1 MSKFYSNNKVSKIL
15 KNFIKMIILLITGV
29 AAGYMLLCLVYLL
42 PCDVMQKNLKRSE
55 VVFTAEE
62 DYRRVIPGYISTQ
75 LDTYTDAWMLG
86 ISVYDEDVPL
96 FRRALSCNRAEYGNG
111 PKESIGLYLDSLNK
125 PDSNNNGNQLETV
138 DYPRYWHGYLTIL
151 KPLLMIFSYA
161 DIRVFNM
168 FAQTFLVMLICAE
181 LLKRNHKREIFAYIM
196 SILFIMP
203 IVIPLSIQFS
213 VIFYVANI
221 AMYIL
226 LRKYETFDSRGM
238 MFLFFE
244 LIGMCTSYFDF
255 LTYPIATLGM
265 SLCVL
270 IMIEQE
276 KGKNVFA
283 IIKRI
288 IQNSISWGFGYV
300 AMWASKWVLAS
311 VVLHENIIMN
321 AVSQIA
327 MRSATE
333 SASEDLSIKETL
345 LRNVEFYLNPPHIL
359 VVIVS
364 IALLIIILIK
374 TKAKLSEFVQK
385 AIPWLV
391 VACYPFAWY
400 VLARQH
406 SYEHHWFT
414 FRGLMVTVFACLNIL
429 VCAMKRHSNV
439 AKMEV

>member
-1 MSKFYSNNKVSKIL
+1 MNKKSSL
-15 KNFIKMIILLITGV
+15 LNNFIKMIVLLVIGV
-29 AAGYMLLCLVYLL
+29 AAGYALLCAVYLL
-42 PCDVMQKNLKRSE
+42 PCDVMQKNLKKSE
-55 VVFTAEE
+55 VIFTAEE

-86 ISVYDEDVPL
+86 ISVYDEDAPL
-96 FRRALSCNRAEYGNG
+96 LARALSCNREENGNG
-111 PKESIGLYLDSLNK
+111 PKESIVSYLDATNLDGTN
-125 PDSNNNGNQLETV
+125 ETGIDREV
-138 DYPRYWHGYLTIL
+138 VGYPRYWHGYLVIL

-226 LRKYETFDSRGM
+226 LRKYETFDSRVM
-238 MFLFFE
+238 LFLFFE
-244 LIGMCTSYFDF
+244 LVGMCTSYFDF
-255 LTYPIATLGM
+255 LTYPTATLGM
-265 SLCVL
+265 PLCVL

-276 KGKNVFA
+276 KGENAFN
-283 IIKRI
+283 IIKKI
-288 IQNSISWGFGYV
+288 IQNSISWGFGYA

-321 AVSQIA
+321 AISQVA

-333 SASEDLSIKETL
+333 SASEDLSMKETL

-359 VVIVS
+359 IVIASV
-364 IALLIIILIK
+364 ALLIIILIK
-374 TKAKLSEFVQK
+374 TRTKLSEFVK
-385 AIPWLV
+385 NAVPWLM

-400 VLARQH
+400 ILARQH

>member
-86 ISVYDEDVPL
+86 ISVYDEESSL
-96 FRRALSCNRAEYGNG
+96 FRKALSCNRAEYGNG
-111 PKESIGLYLDSLNK
+111 PKESIGLYLDSLTE

-151 KPLLMIFSYA
+151 KPLLLIFSYA

-221 AMYIL
+221 ATYIL
-226 LRKYETFDSRGM
+226 LRKYETFDSKGM
-238 MFLFFE
+238 LFLFFE
-244 LIGMCTSYFDF
+244 LTGMCTSYFDF

-265 SLCVL
+265 PLCIL

-276 KGKNVFA
+276 KAENVFN

-288 IQNSISWGFGYV
+288 IQNSISWGFGYA

-321 AVSQIA
+321 AISQVA

-333 SASEDLSIKETL
+333 SASEDLSMKETL

-359 VVIVS
+359 IVIASV
-364 IALLIIILIK
+364 ALLIIILIK
-374 TKAKLSEFVQK
+374 TRTKLSEFAKNAV
-385 AIPWLV
+385 PWLM
-391 VACYPFAWY
+391 VACYPLAWY
-400 VLARQH
+400 ILARQH

>member
-1 MSKFYSNNKVSKIL
+1 MNKKNSNLLN
-15 KNFIKMIILLITGV
+15 NFIKLIVLLVIGV
-29 AAGYMLLCLVYLL
+29 AAGYALLCAVYLL
-42 PCDVMQKNLKRSE
+42 PCDIMQKNLKRSE
-55 VVFTAEE
+55 VIFTAEE

-86 ISVYDEDVPL
+86 ISVYEEDAPL
-96 FRRALSCNRAEYGNG
+96 LTRVLSCNREQSGSG
-111 PKESIGLYLDSLNK
+111 PKESIVSYLDRINH
-125 PDSNNNGNQLETV
+125 DGTYEAGTDREV
-138 DYPRYWHGYLTIL
+138 VGYPRYWHGYLVAL

-168 FAQTFLVMLICAE
+168 FAQTFIVMLICAE

-238 MFLFFE
+238 LFLFFE
-244 LIGMCTSYFDF
+244 LTGMCTSYFDF

-265 SLCVL
+265 PLCVL
-270 IMIEQE
+270 IMIEQD
-276 KGKNVFA
+276 KGENVFN

-288 IQNSISWGFGYV
+288 IQNSISWGFGYA
-300 AMWASKWVLAS
+300 AMWASKWFLAS
-311 VVLHENIIMN
+311 IVLHENIIMN
-321 AVSQIA
+321 AVSQIT
-327 MRSATE
+327 MRTGTVAENEKIS
-333 SASEDLSIKETL
+333 LIETV
-345 LRNVEFYLNPPHIL
+345 LRNAEFYFNPPHIL
-359 VVIVS
+359 IVIASV
-364 IALLIIILIK
+364 ALLMVILIK
-374 TKAKLSEFVQK
+374 TRTKLSEFIKSSV
-385 AIPWLV
+385 PWLM

-400 VLARQH
+400 ILARQH

-429 VCAMKRHSNV
+429 VCAMKRHSDK